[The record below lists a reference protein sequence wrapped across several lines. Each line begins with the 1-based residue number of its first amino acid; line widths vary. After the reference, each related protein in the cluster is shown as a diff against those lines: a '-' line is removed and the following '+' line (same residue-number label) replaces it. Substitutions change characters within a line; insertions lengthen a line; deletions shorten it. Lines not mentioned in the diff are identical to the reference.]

1 MDIMNLI
8 HEICL
13 TKIKINNTPKWR
25 FITKNKLI
33 KNLDN
38 TISKFL
44 DLDIFAASDYMITF
58 LSSLDKNIVKNI
70 EINRMV
76 IYCATMITMDI
87 IDDSSVVTTFT
98 YYPETKRFEVWNK
111 DVAYTIYRNT
121 KICNRINKMWE
132 PLCDNIKTQYIDII
146 TKSVE
151 YM

>member
-38 TISKFL
+38 AISKFL

-58 LSSLDKNIVKNI
+58 LSSLDKNIIKNI

-87 IDDSSVVTTFT
+87 IDDNSVVTTFT